1 MLDIVQLF
9 FAIFLLFSYCIVGPM
24 SMCVCVYIYISP
36 ICNAV
41 AFLFFSIII
50 KIRNSSFSLFSVDMS

>member
-9 FAIFLLFSYCIVGPM
+9 FSLFLLFSYCIVGPM
-24 SMCVCVYIYISP
+24 SMYIYISP

-41 AFLFFSIII
+41 AFLFFFFLNII
-50 KIRNSSFSLFSVDMS
+50 KNRDSPFSLFT